1 MIQDIFP
8 HKWDIAYY
16 PKEPKADSF
25 ILFFYQDQLLVIK
38 EAAEEQH
45 LPKIIYPVYA
55 KVKHWVRNATYLFSL
70 DEKEM
75 FRVEILDESTKQ
87 ELEASIPGSSFEGR
101 RFFRTAA
108 PKEYGFAGITGLHL
122 NGWYRKNKFCG
133 ACGKPLENDQK
144 ERMLYCPACKNMVFP
159 RINPAVIVGV
169 TDGSRLLLTKYRGR
183 EYKNYALVAGFT
195 EIGESFEETVAREV
209 LEETGLTV
217 KNVRYYKSQPW
228 AFADDI
234 LAGYFCEVEGNAEIT
249 MDPGELSVAEW
260 VEREDIEVEYD
271 DTSLTN
277 EMICYFKYGKGTLR

>member
-8 HKWDIAYY
+8 HKWDVAYY
-16 PKEPKADSF
+16 LKEPKADSF

-38 EAAEEQH
+38 EQN
-45 LPKIIYPVYA
+45 PSQITFPVHE
-55 KVKHWVRNATYLFSL
+55 KVKRWVNHATYLFSL

-87 ELEASIPGSSFEGR
+87 ELEGSIAGSSFEER

-133 ACGKPLENDQK
+133 ACGGTLEKDKK
-144 ERMLYCPACKNMVFP
+144 ERMLYCPVCKNMVFP

-169 TDGSRLLLTKYRGR
+169 IDGSRLLLTKYRGR
-183 EYKNYALVAGFT
+183 SYKNYALVAGFT

-217 KNVRYYKSQPW
+217 KNIRYYKSQPW

-234 LAGYFCEVEGNAEIT
+234 LAGYFCEVEGSTAIT
-249 MDPGELSVAEW
+249 MDTGELSVAEW
-260 VEREDIEVEYD
+260 VERDDIEVEYD

-277 EMICYFKYGKGTLR
+277 EMICYFKYGKGTL

>member
-8 HKWDIAYY
+8 HKWDVAYY

-38 EAAEEQH
+38 EQN
-45 LPKIIYPVYA
+45 LSQITYPVHE
-55 KVKHWVRNATYLFSL
+55 KVKRWVNHAIYLFSL

-87 ELEASIPGSSFEGR
+87 ELEGSIVGSCFEER

-133 ACGKPLENDQK
+133 ACGGPLEKDKK
-144 ERMLYCPACKNMVFP
+144 ERMLYCPVCKNMVFP

-169 TDGSRLLLTKYRGR
+169 IDGSRLLLTKYRGR
-183 EYKNYALVAGFT
+183 SYKNYALVAGFT

-217 KNVRYYKSQPW
+217 KNIRYYKSQPW

-234 LAGYFCEVEGNAEIT
+234 LAGYFCEVEGSTAIT
-249 MDPGELSVAEW
+249 MDTGELSVAEW
-260 VEREDIEVEYD
+260 VERDDIEVEYD

-277 EMICYFKYGKGTLR
+277 EMICYFKYGKGTL

>member
-8 HKWDIAYY
+8 HKWDVAYY

-38 EAAEEQH
+38 EQN
-45 LPKIIYPVYA
+45 PSQITFPVHE
-55 KVKHWVRNATYLFSL
+55 KVKRWVNHATYLFSL

-87 ELEASIPGSSFEGR
+87 ELEGSIAGSSFEER

-133 ACGKPLENDQK
+133 ACGGTLEKDKK
-144 ERMLYCPACKNMVFP
+144 ERMLYCPVCKNMVFP

-169 TDGSRLLLTKYRGR
+169 IDGSRLLLTKYRGR
-183 EYKNYALVAGFT
+183 SYKNYALVAGFT

-217 KNVRYYKSQPW
+217 KNIRYYKSQPW

-234 LAGYFCEVEGNAEIT
+234 LAGYFCEVEGSTAIT
-249 MDPGELSVAEW
+249 MDTGELSVAEW
-260 VEREDIEVEYD
+260 VERDDIEVEYD

-277 EMICYFKYGKGTLR
+277 EMICYFKYGKGTL

>member
-38 EAAEEQH
+38 KTTEEQS
-45 LPKIIYPVYA
+45 PRITYPVYE
-55 KVKHWVRNATYLFSL
+55 KVRKWVNNPNYLFSL

-75 FRVEILDESTKQ
+75 FRVEILDEDTKRK
-87 ELEASIPGSSFEGR
+87 LEASIVGSSFEGR

-133 ACGKPLENDQK
+133 VCGGILEKDQK
-144 ERMLYCPACKNMVFP
+144 ERMLYCPVCKNMIFP

-183 EYKNYALVAGFT
+183 DYKNYALVAGFT

-217 KNVRYYKSQPW
+217 KSIRYYKSQPW

-234 LAGYFCEVEGNAEIT
+234 LAGYFCEVEGSTEIT
-249 MDPGELSVAEW
+249 MDQGELSVAEW
-260 VEREDIEVEYD
+260 IERDDIEVEYD

-277 EMICYFKYGKGTLR
+277 EMICYFKYGKGTL